1 MVISSRTPEGRPNRC
16 PICGG
21 DVRIEPSVLFGDVPC
36 PHCGHLLWFTNV
48 PEPRV
53 FEHEKAQG
61 LRRRLCER
69 VAEIV
74 GVTAD
79 AVERDPSFVRS
90 LDSLDVVEL
99 VMELEET
106 A

>member
-1 MVISSRTPEGRPNRC
+1 MVISSRTPEGTPNRC
-16 PICGG
+16 PICGA
-21 DVRIEPSVLFGDVPC
+21 DVKIEPSVLFGDAPC

-48 PEPRV
+48 PEPRL
-53 FEHEKAQG
+53 FEHEEAPG

-69 VAEIV
+69 LAEIL
-74 GVTAD
+74 GVSAD
-79 AVERDPSFVRS
+79 AIQGDPTFARR

-99 VMELEET
+99 VMEFEET